1 MLHQSY
7 QPITSTILIADAQ
20 AVNRELLQELLTA
33 PGCKVITVPDVTAR
47 VLQIVVVYDDLTTVR
62 SHKHAFSITDA
73 LQTMKQGVAQNW
85 WDPHIFDQFERLVR
99 SCTAALLSHGVAAG
113 M

>member
-20 AVNRELLQELLTA
+20 AANRELLQELLTA

-47 VLQIVVVYDDLTTVR
+47 VLQIVVVYDDLTKSE
-62 SHKHAFSITDA
+62 SHKQSFQSPMHFR
-73 LQTMKQGVAQNW
+73 Q
-85 WDPHIFDQFERLVR
+85 
-99 SCTAALLSHGVAAG
+99 
-113 M
+113 